1 MKREDERLVRVAVLA
16 NGCHQEH
23 GCGNHCS
30 CCLAC
35 CVTRWTLFMNVL
47 AACKK
52 KDQSLSDIN
61 LPDMDP
67 SSEFQFQNPI
77 KTYCSIIQVIEFIV
91 CILQNTYDLFYI
103 TFLCFIYQWC
113 ILRLMCMEAHF
124 CHGIQKMK
132 KVKKISHKI

>member
-16 NGCHQEH
+16 NGCQQEH
-23 GCGNHCS
+23 GYGNRCS

-67 SSEFQFQNPI
+67 SSEFQFRNSI

-91 CILQNTYDLFYI
+91 THSLSIRGPQNTYDLFYI
-103 TFLCFIYQWC
+103 VFMFYLLVVLAKAVCGSLFLPRNTNK
-113 ILRLMCMEAHF
+113 LKR
-124 CHGIQKMK
+124 
-132 KVKKISHKI
+132 